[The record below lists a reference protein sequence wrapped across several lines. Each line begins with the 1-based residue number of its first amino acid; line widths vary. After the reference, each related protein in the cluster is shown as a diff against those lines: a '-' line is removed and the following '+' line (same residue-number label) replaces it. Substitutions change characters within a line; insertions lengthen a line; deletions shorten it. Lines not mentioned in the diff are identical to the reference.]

1 MTDRTDGPDDRAFEA
16 AWKACSSWD
25 GKITKPVLRKAI
37 AAAIKETRAAALEDA
52 ADRIEALEAALEEPY
67 GYVFQHEET
76 GLTQVV
82 DAQQIEWDFEGN
94 NPRWHKIGPVY
105 LHPDLPVEVIG

>member
-1 MTDRTDGPDDRAFEA
+1 MADIVERLREGTTTAPGCHSPTCGDVD
-16 AWKACSSWD
+16 KAD
-25 GKITKPVLRKAI
+25 VLMA
-37 AAAIKETRAAALEDA
+37 EA

-82 DAQQIEWDFEGN
+82 DAQQIEWGFEGN
-94 NPRWHKIGPVY
+94 NPRWQKIGPVY
-105 LHPDLPVEVIG
+105 LHPDIPREA